1 MTAAATSSHRTTLRD
16 LVERDGFVVAPGAYD
31 MLSALLVER
40 AGFSCV
46 YLTGNGHAAS
56 ALGAPDVGL
65 LTLPEM
71 AERVRQTSACTGLP
85 IIVDADTGYGSLL
98 TLQRAVRE
106 FESGGASGIQVED
119 QLLPKKCGHEPGR
132 ELVAVEDML
141 ARLRA
146 ASDARRDPATM
157 IIARTDARTTH
168 GLDAAIQRAKAYAE
182 VADVCFVESP
192 ENEQELAT
200 ITKAVPVPML
210 ANMVETGRT
219 PYLPAGRLRELGF
232 KIAIYP
238 ASAFLPASAAVQ
250 AVLAELRER
259 GRAEATLERM
269 MTLREYHELLRFD
282 ETVAIE
288 QRYLGD

>member
-1 MTAAATSSHRTTLRD
+1 MTQAATTPGRTTLRD

-46 YLTGNGHAAS
+46 YLTGNGQAAS
-56 ALGAPDVGL
+56 TLGVPDVGL
-65 LTLPEM
+65 LTLSEM

-106 FESGGASGIQVED
+106 FEAGGASGIQIED
-119 QLLPKKCGHEPGR
+119 QILPKRCGHEPDR

-157 IIARTDARTTH
+157 IIARTDARTAL
-168 GLDAAIQRAKAYAE
+168 GLTAAIQRAKAYAE

-192 ENEQELAT
+192 ESEEELAT
-200 ITKAVPVPML
+200 IAGAVPVPML
-210 ANMVETGRT
+210 VNMVETGRT
-219 PYLPAGRLRELGF
+219 PYLPAERLRDLGF

-238 ASAFLPASAAVQ
+238 ASAFLAASAAVQ
-250 AVLAELRER
+250 AVLTELRQR
-259 GRAEATLERM
+259 GRAETMLERM
-269 MTLREYHELLRFD
+269 LTLHEYHQLLRFD

-288 QRYLGD
+288 TGYAQR